1 MKKEVYVLGSDKEYF
16 FSVPDNSVSFFA
28 FINLVINNR
37 NNAHIPENVE
47 QRPKKVGPVKVTYT
61 HNEVGELFMVTNNL
75 KDYKFLEMIGDQ
87 FYLLRSHW
95 NMIQSLEKYPNAS
108 RY

>member
-1 MKKEVYVLGSDKEYF
+1 MSKDYYF
-16 FSVPDNSVSFFA
+16 AVPDNEDSFFA
-28 FINLVINNR
+28 YINLVINNK
-37 NNAHIPENVE
+37 NNAHIPNGNVE
-47 QRPKKVGPVKVTYT
+47 QRPNKVGPVKITYT

-75 KDYKFLEMIGDQ
+75 KDHMFLEMIGDQ
-87 FYLLRSHW
+87 FCLLRSHW

>member
-1 MKKEVYVLGSDKEYF
+1 MKEYF
-16 FSVPDNSVSFFA
+16 FPVPDNEEQFFA

-37 NNAHIPENVE
+37 QNTNIPKDVTE
-47 QRPKKVGPVKVTYT
+47 RPKKVGPVKVTYT
-61 HNEVGELFMVTNNL
+61 RNEVGELFMVTSNL

-87 FYLLRSHW
+87 FCLLRTHW
-95 NMIQSLEKYPNAS
+95 NMIQSLEEYSSAS